1 MLEIQRIKSYMIS
14 RMRAKGATDEEINA
28 VKQADHLPFRPAY
41 ENGKRR
47 DSSVQ
52 SVQSVQSAQA
62 SEPRGASSA
71 EVSSED

>member
-28 VKQADHLPFRPAY
+28 VKEADHLPFRPAF

-47 DSSVQ
+47 DSSIQ
-52 SVQSVQSAQA
+52 S
-62 SEPRGASSA
+62 SEPREASSA
-71 EVSSED
+71 EVSGED

>member
-52 SVQSVQSAQA
+52 A

>member
-52 SVQSVQSAQA
+52 SAQA